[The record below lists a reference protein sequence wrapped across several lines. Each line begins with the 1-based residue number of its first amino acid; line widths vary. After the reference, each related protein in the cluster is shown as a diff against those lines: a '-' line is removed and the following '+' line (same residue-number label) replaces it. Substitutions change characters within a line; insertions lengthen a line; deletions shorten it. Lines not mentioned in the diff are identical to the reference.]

1 MKYLTAILAC
11 LTFCSCTTTTF
22 YDRKTGKKIAQ
33 FPGDMQGSRYRDGD
47 TSWDVESVIHS
58 TIIRSWGSFSGTVA
72 TGATSV
78 LMAGKGVPLLR

>member
-1 MKYLTAILAC
+1 MKYLLIALCLA
-11 LTFCSCTTTTF
+11 SQACTTTTF

-33 FPGDMQGSRYRDGD
+33 FSGDMENTEYEDGS
-47 TSWDVESVIHS
+47 TKWKAAKVTHS
-58 TIIRSWGSFSGTVA
+58 TTIRAWGSVAGTVA